1 MRLWPDSL
9 RGRMFAVFSLPTV
22 IFAAVLI
29 GIAVYAAGA
38 SVERELGER
47 LRNTAGAAAA
57 GMPPGIIARF
67 QPDNRRTHA
76 NLMARLRRI
85 TEKTDVRRVFI
96 ASPEGVSLVDTG
108 ADAPQPGQP
117 DRELSQDRYELERV
131 ARGETAVSVLYTSV
145 DGVRFKRGYAPIVY
159 QEAVVAV
166 LGVEGSTKT
175 YSALDSLGGYLTAIG
190 LVALLVVSALVF
202 IFGRAL
208 TAPLKTLEDASAA
221 IGRGALDAP
230 IELASGA
237 RELRRLAATMDD
249 MRDALRTRDRELQMM
264 LGGIAHEVRN
274 PLGGMKLFVGLL
286 REDLAERPE
295 ESALLARVQTELD
308 TLERIVEEF
317 LDFARQRPALMAPV
331 DLDALILEVD
341 GMVPITVGG
350 THLGELSL
358 DRDLFRQVLLNMARN
373 AQQAGAHTLTIGRV
387 EGGLSI
393 GDDGPGVPADAA
405 DNIFDAFFSGR
416 EKGTGLGLALCR
428 RIVEAHGGDIVLANP
443 GESGAVFV
451 LHLPQST
458 STTEHGMQREEPL
471 R

>member
-29 GIAVYAAGA
+29 GIAVYAAGS
-38 SVERELGER
+38 SVEREVGER

-76 NLMARLRRI
+76 NLMARLTRI

-96 ASPEGVSLVDTG
+96 STPDGVSLVDTG
-108 ADAPQPGQP
+108 RDAPAPGQP

-145 DGVRFKRGYAPIVY
+145 DGVRFKRGYAPIVH
-159 QEAVVAV
+159 QDKVVAV

-175 YSALDSLGGYLTAIG
+175 YSALDSLSGYLTAIG
-190 LVALLVVSALVF
+190 LVALLVVSILVF
-202 IFGRAL
+202 VFGRAL
-208 TAPLKTLEDASAA
+208 TAPLKTLESASAA

-230 IELASGA
+230 IQLASGA

-286 REDLAERPE
+286 REDLTEHPD
-295 ESALLARVQTELD
+295 ESALLARVQTELE

-317 LDFARQRPALMAPV
+317 LDFARQRPPVRTSVALD
-331 DLDALILEVD
+331 DLITEVD
-341 GMVPITVGG
+341 GMVPLVVQGHGLG
-350 THLGELSL
+350 TISV

-373 AQQAGAHTLTIGRV
+373 AHQAGAKTLTLGRQETKIMV
-387 EGGLSI
+387 E
-393 GDDGPGVPADAA
+393 DDGPGVPAVSAQH
-405 DNIFDAFFSGR
+405 IFDAFFSGR
-416 EKGTGLGLALCR
+416 EKGTGLGLALCK
-428 RIVEAHGGDIVLANP
+428 RIIEAHGGEIRLVNP
-443 GESGAVFV
+443 GDAGAVFC
-451 LHLPQST
+451 LELPHS
-458 STTEHGMQREEPL
+458 PPAA
-471 R
+471 

>member
-1 MRLWPDSL
+1 
-9 RGRMFAVFSLPTV
+9 MFAVFSLPTV

-67 QPDNRRTHA
+67 RPDNRRTHA
-76 NLMARLRRI
+76 NLMARLSRF
-85 TEKTDVRRVFI
+85 TQKTDVRRVFI
-96 ASPEGVSLVDTG
+96 STPDGISLVDTG
-108 ADAPQPGQP
+108 ADAPPPGEP

-145 DGVRFKRGYAPIVY
+145 DGVRFKRGYAPIVH
-159 QEAVVAV
+159 QGEVVAV

-175 YSALDSLGGYLTAIG
+175 YSALDSLSGYLTAIG

-202 IFGRAL
+202 VFGRAL
-208 TAPLKTLEDASAA
+208 TAPLRTLEEASAA
-221 IGRGALDAP
+221 IGRGSLDAP

-286 REDLAERPE
+286 REDLTDHPE

-317 LDFARQRPALMAPV
+317 LDFARQRSPV
-331 DLDALILEVD
+331 YAAVNLDALAAEVD
-341 GMVPITVGG
+341 AMVPIRVVGAA
-350 THLGELSL
+350 LGDLPL

-373 AQQAGAHTLTIGRV
+373 AHQAGAETLTISRRGDA
-387 EGGLSI
+387 LFI
-393 GDDGPGVPADAA
+393 ADDGPGVPAESAEH
-405 DNIFDAFFSGR
+405 IFDAFFSGR
-416 EKGTGLGLALCR
+416 EKGTGLGLALCK
-428 RIVEAHGGDIVLANP
+428 RIIEAHGGELVLTNP
-443 GESGAVFV
+443 GAPGAVFA
-451 LHLPQST
+451 LTFDQSAP
-458 STTEHGMQREEPL
+458 SA
-471 R
+471 